1 LGVRVPPDL
10 QIEGIMKEKI
20 RTYLKE
26 TIAELRQ
33 VTWPSKTELVGSTI
47 VTVVFTL
54 VLAVF
59 IYAVDKTL
67 ETIIFG
73 ILSLRG

>member
-1 LGVRVPPDL
+1 
-10 QIEGIMKEKI
+10 MKEKI

-67 ETIIFG
+67 ETIIFS
-73 ILSLRG
+73 ILSLKG

>member
-1 LGVRVPPDL
+1 
-10 QIEGIMKEKI
+10 MKEKI

-67 ETIIFG
+67 ETIIFS

>member
-1 LGVRVPPDL
+1 LGVRVPPGL

-67 ETIIFG
+67 ETIIFS
-73 ILSLRG
+73 ILSLKG

>member
-1 LGVRVPPDL
+1 MGVRVPPDL

-67 ETIIFG
+67 ETIIFS

>member
-1 LGVRVPPDL
+1 MGVRVPPDL

-67 ETIIFG
+67 ETIIFS
-73 ILSLRG
+73 ILSLKG